1 MTRRRR
7 RRRRRASSRF
17 PFEGEGRRRGEDA
30 VAPRDARLRCGS
42 GEEGETTP
50 ERRRGWRTRVGGSPS
65 RRPKKNRRIVHGG
78 AFFDGFKNHFLWI
91 SLRGG
96 RVSSLPI
103 SRLRKAG
110 LRAHCAR
117 PAFCN
122 RAPRIICGR
131 SRPRRQKKAQ
141 VPVASKRERFD
152 RAHTS
157 PHAAAST
164 WKRAPHALHH
174 PHLSHAR
181 ITAHERAPSETHER
195 RRYAR
200 SAARSLLRVTPNQV
214 VECQDERPRHRE
226 LVRRA
231 RHEEE
236 EEEQGACRSCI

>member
-50 ERRRGWRTRVGGSPS
+50 ERRRGWRTRVGGSPF

-78 AFFDGFKNHFLWI
+78 AFFGFKNHFLSI

-96 RVSSLPI
+96 RVSSLSI

-131 SRPRRQKKAQ
+131 SRPAAKKKRKCRSRQS
-141 VPVASKRERFD
+141 ASG
-152 RAHTS
+152 S
-157 PHAAAST
+157 I
-164 WKRAPHALHH
+164 
-174 PHLSHAR
+174 AR
-181 ITAHERAPSETHER
+181 T
-195 RRYAR
+195 
-200 SAARSLLRVTPNQV
+200 RVRT
-214 VECQDERPRHRE
+214 PRHRPGNA
-226 LVRRA
+226 RRTRRSIRTSRTRVSRRTNAHRAKRTSAGDTLA
-231 RHEEE
+231 RPLDL
-236 EEEQGACRSCI
+236 S

>member
-1 MTRRRR
+1 MEEHFSVSKTIFYR
-7 RRRRRASSRF
+7 SRF
-17 PFEGEGRRRGEDA
+17 A
-30 VAPRDARLRCGS
+30 
-42 GEEGETTP
+42 
-50 ERRRGWRTRVGGSPS
+50 
-65 RRPKKNRRIVHGG
+65 GG
-78 AFFDGFKNHFLWI
+78 AFPVCRFPVSEKPDCERTALDRRSAIAHPYN
-91 SLRGG
+91 LR
-96 RVSSLPI
+96 SI
-103 SRLRKAG
+103 A
-110 LRAHCAR
+110 
-117 PAFCN
+117 
-122 RAPRIICGR
+122 
-131 SRPRRQKKAQ
+131 PRRQKKAQ

-164 WKRAPHALHH
+164 WKRAPHAPLH

-236 EEEQGACRSCI
+236 EEEQGACRSRI

>member
-50 ERRRGWRTRVGGSPS
+50 ERRRGWRTRVGGSPF

-78 AFFDGFKNHFLWI
+78 FFAGFKNHFLSI

-96 RVSSLPI
+96 RVSSLSI

-131 SRPRRQKKAQ
+131 SRPAAKKKRKCRSRQS
-141 VPVASKRERFD
+141 ASG
-152 RAHTS
+152 S
-157 PHAAAST
+157 I
-164 WKRAPHALHH
+164 
-174 PHLSHAR
+174 AR
-181 ITAHERAPSETHER
+181 T
-195 RRYAR
+195 
-200 SAARSLLRVTPNQV
+200 RVRT
-214 VECQDERPRHRE
+214 PRHRPGNA
-226 LVRRA
+226 RRTRRTIRTSRTRVSRRTNAHRAKRTSAGDTLA
-231 RHEEE
+231 RPLDL
-236 EEEQGACRSCI
+236 S

>member
-50 ERRRGWRTRVGGSPS
+50 ERRRGWGTRVGGSSS
-65 RRPKKNRRIVHGG
+65 RRPKKNRLLYMGSLFRRFQKPFFMDLASRG
-78 AFFDGFKNHFLWI
+78 ARFQSADFPSPK
-91 SLRGG
+91 SRTASALRSTG
-96 RVSSLPI
+96 VLQ
-103 SRLRKAG
+103 SRTPYNLRSIA
-110 LRAHCAR
+110 
-117 PAFCN
+117 
-122 RAPRIICGR
+122 
-131 SRPRRQKKAQ
+131 PRRQKKAQ

-200 SAARSLLRVTPNQV
+200 G
-214 VECQDERPRHRE
+214 RP
-226 LVRRA
+226 LDL
-231 RHEEE
+231 
-236 EEEQGACRSCI
+236 S

>member
-1 MTRRRR
+1 
-7 RRRRRASSRF
+7 
-17 PFEGEGRRRGEDA
+17 
-30 VAPRDARLRCGS
+30 LRCGS

-50 ERRRGWRTRVGGSPS
+50 ERRRGWRTRVGGSPF

-78 AFFDGFKNHFLWI
+78 ARFQKPFFIDLASRGARFQSVDFPSPK
-91 SLRGG
+91 SRTASALRSTG
-96 RVSSLPI
+96 VLQ
-103 SRLRKAG
+103 SRTPYNLRSIA
-110 LRAHCAR
+110 
-117 PAFCN
+117 
-122 RAPRIICGR
+122 
-131 SRPRRQKKAQ
+131 PRRQKKAQ

-164 WKRAPHALHH
+164 WKRAPHAPHH

-236 EEEQGACRSCI
+236 EEEQGACRSRI

>member
-1 MTRRRR
+1 MTRRR

-50 ERRRGWRTRVGGSPS
+50 ERRRGWRTRVGGSPF

-78 AFFDGFKNHFLWI
+78 ARFQKPFFIDLASRGARFQSVDFPSPK
-91 SLRGG
+91 SRTASALRSTG
-96 RVSSLPI
+96 VLQ
-103 SRLRKAG
+103 SRTPYNLRSIA
-110 LRAHCAR
+110 
-117 PAFCN
+117 
-122 RAPRIICGR
+122 
-131 SRPRRQKKAQ
+131 PRRQKKAQ

-164 WKRAPHALHH
+164 WKRAPHAPHH

-236 EEEQGACRSCI
+236 EEEQGACRSRI

>member
-50 ERRRGWRTRVGGSPS
+50 ERRRGWRTRVGGSPF

-78 AFFDGFKNHFLWI
+78 AFFDGFKNHFLSI

-96 RVSSLPI
+96 RVSSLSI

-131 SRPRRQKKAQ
+131 SRPAAKKKRKCRSRQS
-141 VPVASKRERFD
+141 ASG
-152 RAHTS
+152 S
-157 PHAAAST
+157 I
-164 WKRAPHALHH
+164 
-174 PHLSHAR
+174 AR
-181 ITAHERAPSETHER
+181 T
-195 RRYAR
+195 
-200 SAARSLLRVTPNQV
+200 RVRT
-214 VECQDERPRHRE
+214 PRHRPGNA
-226 LVRRA
+226 RRTRYTIRTSRTRVSRRTNAHRAKRTSAGDTLA
-231 RHEEE
+231 RPLDL
-236 EEEQGACRSCI
+236 S

>member
-50 ERRRGWRTRVGGSPS
+50 ERRRGWRTRVGGSPF

-78 AFFDGFKNHFLWI
+78 AFFGFKNHFLSI

-96 RVSSLPI
+96 RVSSLSI

-131 SRPRRQKKAQ
+131 SRPAAKKKRKCRSRQS
-141 VPVASKRERFD
+141 ASG
-152 RAHTS
+152 S
-157 PHAAAST
+157 I
-164 WKRAPHALHH
+164 
-174 PHLSHAR
+174 AR
-181 ITAHERAPSETHER
+181 T
-195 RRYAR
+195 
-200 SAARSLLRVTPNQV
+200 RVRT
-214 VECQDERPRHRE
+214 PRHRPGNA
-226 LVRRA
+226 RRTRRTIRTSRTRVSRRTNAHRAKRTSAGDTLA
-231 RHEEE
+231 RPLDL
-236 EEEQGACRSCI
+236 S

>member
-50 ERRRGWRTRVGGSPS
+50 ERRRGWGTRVGGSSS
-65 RRPKKNRRIVHGG
+65 RRPKKNRLLYMGSLFRRFQKPFFMDLASRG
-78 AFFDGFKNHFLWI
+78 ARFQSADFPSPK
-91 SLRGG
+91 SRTASALRSTG
-96 RVSSLPI
+96 VLQ
-103 SRLRKAG
+103 SRTPYNLRSIA
-110 LRAHCAR
+110 
-117 PAFCN
+117 
-122 RAPRIICGR
+122 
-131 SRPRRQKKAQ
+131 PRRQKKAQ

-236 EEEQGACRSCI
+236 EEEQGACRSRI

>member
-131 SRPRRQKKAQ
+131 SRPAAKKKRKCRSRQS
-141 VPVASKRERFD
+141 ASG
-152 RAHTS
+152 S
-157 PHAAAST
+157 I
-164 WKRAPHALHH
+164 
-174 PHLSHAR
+174 AR
-181 ITAHERAPSETHER
+181 T
-195 RRYAR
+195 
-200 SAARSLLRVTPNQV
+200 RVRT
-214 VECQDERPRHRE
+214 PRHRPGNA
-226 LVRRA
+226 RRTRYTIRTSRTRVSRRTNAHRAKRTSAGDTLA
-231 RHEEE
+231 RPLDL
-236 EEEQGACRSCI
+236 S

>member
-50 ERRRGWRTRVGGSPS
+50 ERRRGWRTRVGGSARLL

-122 RAPRIICGR
+122 RTPYNLGR
-131 SRPRRQKKAQ
+131 SRPAAKKS
-141 VPVASKRERFD
+141 ASVKARAVRS
-152 RAHTS
+152 RAHESARRGIDLET
-157 PHAAAST
+157 
-164 WKRAPHALHH
+164 RA
-174 PHLSHAR
+174 
-181 ITAHERAPSETHER
+181 
-195 RRYAR
+195 
-200 SAARSLLRVTPNQV
+200 LLRYTIRTSRTRVSRRTNAHRAKRTSAGDTLAEGRSISLEGYSEPSGGV
-214 VECQDERPRHRE
+214 PR
-226 LVRRA
+226 
-231 RHEEE
+231 
-236 EEEQGACRSCI
+236 